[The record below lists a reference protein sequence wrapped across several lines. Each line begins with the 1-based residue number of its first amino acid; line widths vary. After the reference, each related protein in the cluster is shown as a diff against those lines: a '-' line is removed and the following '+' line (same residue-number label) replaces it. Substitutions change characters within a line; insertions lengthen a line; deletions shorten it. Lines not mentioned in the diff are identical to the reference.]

1 MTGLSGLFEWEGK
14 FRPTSGG
21 DGVPIDSPVPDV
33 FTALRE
39 QLGLKLEPQTAPYE
53 VLVIDQVTMPT
64 PD

>member
-1 MTGLSGLFEWEGK
+1 VRRLQHRADHHLGAAHQRITAEQHG
-14 FRPTSGG
+14 
-21 DGVPIDSPVPDV
+21 
-33 FTALRE
+33 ALRE